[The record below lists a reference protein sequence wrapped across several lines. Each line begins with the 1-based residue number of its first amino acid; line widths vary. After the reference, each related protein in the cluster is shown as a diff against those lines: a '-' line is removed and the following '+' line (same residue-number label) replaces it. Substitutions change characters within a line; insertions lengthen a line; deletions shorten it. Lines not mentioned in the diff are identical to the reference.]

1 MLTHVNCTARLFPRI
16 TEQKSRLREWKQK
29 HLSKAAKD
37 SKKETSKMKTEW
49 GEVVSYWTFL
59 QCETEEPMYMRSRS
73 QGTLVKS
80 HRWWCHV
87 AASWGGEERWEVE
100 VLWLCLTEQGHF
112 PYQWIPPALS
122 LPPDGSRTQPLAVS
136 LRQRD
141 FRPFPCRLAG
151 TKQGF
156 NFRKG
161 SSLLLQTFFS
171 QRTGS
176 GFRDWAGVALHQ
188 TVTLLGSRKPP
199 LTCRGN
205 FPTFSRVKAAKN
217 TQQRN

>member
-1 MLTHVNCTARLFPRI
+1 
-16 TEQKSRLREWKQK
+16 
-29 HLSKAAKD
+29 
-37 SKKETSKMKTEW
+37 MKTEW
-49 GEVVSYWTFL
+49 GEVVSYWTSL

-80 HRWWCHV
+80 HKWWCHV

-122 LPPDGSRTQPLAVS
+122 LPPDGSRTQLLAVS

-141 FRPFPCRLAG
+141 FRPFPCKLAG

-161 SSLLLQTFFS
+161 SSLLLQAFFFS
-171 QRTGS
+171 PEDWKWFQGLGQSSSTSNSYSAGKQKATTYLQWQLSHLLPSEGS
-176 GFRDWAGVALHQ
+176 QKYPAEKLTFWFILHSCMYLYK
-188 TVTLLGSRKPP
+188 VWRRYMI
-199 LTCRGN
+199 LTE
-205 FPTFSRVKAAKN
+205 FS
-217 TQQRN
+217 